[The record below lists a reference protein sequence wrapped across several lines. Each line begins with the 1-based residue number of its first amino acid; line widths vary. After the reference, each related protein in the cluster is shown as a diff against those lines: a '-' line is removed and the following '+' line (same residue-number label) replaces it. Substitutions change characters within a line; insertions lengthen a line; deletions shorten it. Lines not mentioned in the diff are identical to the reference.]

1 MPNLQR
7 RQPTYAEVCRL
18 VANGAHFPQDIQND
32 VKRMSAFTRS
42 IMPAYLH
49 ASEQEIADLFYRERC
64 NCFGIWDTEDHCLAS
79 AIFPVASFFNHSC
92 IPNCTR
98 YPDVTGCISI
108 RALYP
113 IPAGNEL
120 TISYI
125 TLKAIDTAGR
135 QAQLLSYYTFL
146 CGCHRCRD
154 TTTESD
160 DFFHTYLCK
169 RDDCT
174 GLLVPDGPNRFVRF
188 FVVRVHVGYAFICAR
203 NARSHVH

>member
-174 GLLVPDGPNRFVRF
+174 GLLVPDGPNRFV
-188 FVVRVHVGYAFICAR
+188 
-203 NARSHVH
+203 SS